1 MAATAVSTEQ
11 MYFWLTGLANVCR
24 GEHALLAAA
33 EGDGGDGG
41 GGRVSTFQC
50 DSSYSSESSHCS
62 TQFSFSDSFIG
73 K

>member
-24 GEHALLAAA
+24 GEHALLGDA

-41 GGRVSTFQC
+41 GGRVHFPVRL
-50 DSSYSSESSHCS
+50 EL
-62 TQFSFSDSFIG
+62 FE
-73 K
+73 